1 MISEF
6 PLGFV
11 LHSFGPGTESVLKSC
26 DMETVS
32 YPTQKYELAE
42 PTETPPLSNPTRSHT
57 KATRLPSRS
66 RPLKELSLA
75 QEGNKM
81 VHDWEEPGDDRAC
94 PYGPSTAG
102 HPERADETR
111 RTFVRAPKASLVRY
125 RVPS

>member
-42 PTETPPLSNPTRSHT
+42 PTEMPPLSNLTRSHT
-57 KATRLPSRS
+57 KATRSF
-66 RPLKELSLA
+66 A
-75 QEGNKM
+75 F
-81 VHDWEEPGDDRAC
+81 
-94 PYGPSTAG
+94 
-102 HPERADETR
+102 
-111 RTFVRAPKASLVRY
+111 TFPAS
-125 RVPS
+125 